1 MFNHSDLKFLNNIKT
16 KTLTIS
22 LYLNVDQKQYTPQEI
37 KTTFGSLLEK
47 ARSIFPAPL
56 MGEIRRRLH
65 LKLSKEVRGLVF
77 FMNPRENIYYEFSLP
92 RPVESGIYLEKN
104 LHLLPLAKMLDEYE
118 RYLIM
123 LFDKERAKFFSVF
136 LGEIEDYRE
145 IKLYFPG
152 RHKRGGFRQMGYQRH
167 VDEHMRQNLEKMA
180 GALDSF
186 SRDKKFDR
194 LILAGTPE
202 ALSSMK
208 KILPTDLKKKI
219 AGEFRPQLFLSHD
232 KVLDQAQKVEEIVE
246 RKNESAKVNK
256 WLKYLGTGGKSCS
269 GLKNVLKMAC
279 QGRVLEL
286 LLDLDLRAQGYKCFS
301 CNGLVLYN
309 KNECSICGAKLEEV
323 DLIDELV
330 QTVFSQGG
338 KIEFVAGSKE
348 LKKLKGV
355 GARLRY

>member
-22 LYLNVDQKQYTPQEI
+22 LYLNVDQKQHTPQEI
-37 KTTFGSLLEK
+37 RTVFDRLLKK
-47 ARSIFPAPL
+47 AQGIFPAPL
-56 MGEIRRRLH
+56 MEEIRRRLH
-65 LKLSKEVRGLVF
+65 LKLSKDVRGLVF

-104 LHLLPLAKMLDEYE
+104 LHLLPLMKMLDEYE

-136 LGEIEDYRE
+136 LNEIEDYKD
-145 IKLYFPG
+145 IKLDFPG

-167 VDEHMRQNLEKMA
+167 IDEHMRQNLEKMA
-180 GALDSF
+180 GALDNF

-202 ALSSMK
+202 ALSVMK
-208 KILPTDLKKKI
+208 KILPIDLKRKI
-219 AGEFRPQLFLSHD
+219 AGEFRPQLFLSHE
-232 KVLDQAQKVEEIVE
+232 KVLEQARKVEEKVE
-246 RKNESAKVNK
+246 REGERTKINK

-279 QGRVLEL
+279 QGRVIEL
-286 LLDLDLRAQGYKCFS
+286 LLDLDLNAQGYKCFS
-301 CNGLVLYN
+301 CNGLALY
-309 KNECSICGAKLEEV
+309 KKSECSTCGAKLEEV

-338 KIEFVAGSKE
+338 KIEFVAGSRE

-355 GARLRY
+355 GARMRY